1 MAIYHCTCKIISRGK
16 GRSAVGSAA
25 YRSGEKLKNEYD
37 GIEHDYTKKG
47 GVVYSEVMLCE
58 NAPKEYKDRSTLWN
72 AVERIEKNSSA
83 QLAREYEVALPVELN
98 REEQIQLVRDF
109 TKANFTDKGMC
120 ADFAIHDKGD
130 GNPHAH
136 IMLTI
141 RPIEKDGTWGAKAV
155 NEYVLNKNGE
165 RILQKIDK
173 QNRKIY
179 KRVKK
184 DTTDWNTKEFL
195 QNTRSDWA
203 AKVNTELKRRNIPQ
217 RVDHRSLKEQ
227 GVDRV
232 PTIHEGGARKL
243 EKRGIKTDRGKINR
257 EIKTAN
263 GQMQTIDILTKQ
275 TQKEIINIREDIEW
289 NKQHEHIAKIE
300 RMLPKATEENKN
312 VLLRLQTEM
321 LKTYNIA
328 KRLEPTTASA
338 ERTIECDGRKVP
350 YFDYHKDKLI
360 GDISFIRDKIESS
373 LEAIRERAK
382 TAEPQSGFVAR
393 RESIMRQ
400 EQPKQDAPKIDTAY
414 AEEMARKLSA
424 LRSEFVKAMVQSAER
439 TSYQPNPI
447 YERQANEIESISK
460 TISEQSRT
468 IKSLQEERDK
478 LGIFKGREK
487 KELQNKIDNFERLRR
502 SNLDKLGAL
511 GVSEP
516 SKADEAVKEKRGG
529 TGAEQGKGGY
539 AEQRGK
545 GESRRSKSGISRS
558 GEADTGRP
566 TAGNT

>member
-203 AKVNTELKRRNIPQ
+203 AKVNTELERRNIPQ

-447 YERQANEIESISK
+447 YERQANENREY
-460 TISEQSRT
+460 
-468 IKSLQEERDK
+468 
-478 LGIFKGREK
+478 FKDHIGTEPNY
-487 KELQNKIDNFERLRR
+487 KELAGRKGQVGYLQRQGEKRTAKQKLIILRDCAGVILT
-502 SNLDKLGAL
+502 SWVQL

-516 SKADEAVKEKRGG
+516 SKADEAVKEKRKRGG
-529 TGAEQGKGGY
+529 TRSRTG
-539 AEQRGK
+539 QRRLCRTEGQ
-545 GESRRSKSGISRS
+545 RREPKK
-558 GEADTGRP
+558 
-566 TAGNT
+566 